1 MKEENTHKA
10 TYETISIPKIS
21 QEEVDIIESLFND
34 HAYLENEIFEL
45 DEFEVADQF
54 ETSVDG

>member
-1 MKEENTHKA
+1 MKEENTQKA